1 MALHK
6 LTLPK
11 MGESVTEATVTN
23 WLKEIGDSIQEDESV
38 LEVATDKVDS
48 DVPSPVQGVLKERL
62 FQEGDVVQVGDVIG
76 LIESSGQGDE
86 QEQNSESHS
95 TNHEDDIPVE
105 VKDVPGLTDLETV
118 EESSTAPSNSEP
130 KPQADS
136 SDRFYSPLV
145 RSIAQEEGISFE
157 ELDQLS
163 GSGAEG
169 RVTKDDVLKYIAQ
182 KQDNPAIQSVTDEDS
197 NNTSADSEKS
207 NLQNQSEKRSPVAE
221 LPKAAAKP
229 VTVAK
234 GEGDEIIEMDRMRRL
249 IADHMVSSVHTSP
262 HVFSAVEADVTNL
275 VNWRNRIKE
284 GFKKREGEN
293 ITFTPLIIEA
303 ISKALKDFPMIN
315 VSADGYQIIRR
326 KHINIGM
333 ATALPNGNLIVPV
346 IKNADQ
352 LSLVGISHAVNDL
365 AQRARNNKLK
375 PDDTQGGTFT
385 FTNIGAFGNIFGMP
399 IINQPQ
405 AAILAVGTIKK
416 KPAVIET
423 ADGDL
428 IGIRH
433 FMYITMSYD
442 HRVIDGA
449 LGGTFIKRVAD
460 YLENWDLDRTV

>member
-118 EESSTAPSNSEP
+118 EESSTAPSNSKP

-169 RVTKDDVLKYIAQ
+169 RVTKD
-182 KQDNPAIQSVTDEDS
+182 
-197 NNTSADSEKS
+197 
-207 NLQNQSEKRSPVAE
+207 
-221 LPKAAAKP
+221 
-229 VTVAK
+229 
-234 GEGDEIIEMDRMRRL
+234 
-249 IADHMVSSVHTSP
+249 
-262 HVFSAVEADVTNL
+262 
-275 VNWRNRIKE
+275 
-284 GFKKREGEN
+284 
-293 ITFTPLIIEA
+293 
-303 ISKALKDFPMIN
+303 
-315 VSADGYQIIRR
+315 
-326 KHINIGM
+326 
-333 ATALPNGNLIVPV
+333 
-346 IKNADQ
+346 
-352 LSLVGISHAVNDL
+352 
-365 AQRARNNKLK
+365 
-375 PDDTQGGTFT
+375 
-385 FTNIGAFGNIFGMP
+385 
-399 IINQPQ
+399 
-405 AAILAVGTIKK
+405 
-416 KPAVIET
+416 
-423 ADGDL
+423 
-428 IGIRH
+428 
-433 FMYITMSYD
+433 
-442 HRVIDGA
+442 
-449 LGGTFIKRVAD
+449 
-460 YLENWDLDRTV
+460 